1 MNGMRSTVLILA
13 LAIVGCGDS
22 GKGGGGP
29 GGPGGIGPGGGGPS
43 GGPGGSFRRQ
53 TMSDLQV
60 IGLAYHNYV
69 DKLNKAAPN
78 AEELKAFLAG
88 ESASAYTGLRDGTY
102 VVHWGTH
109 FLRDMPEGSS
119 RTILGYHKD
128 TPANG
133 GLALF
138 GDGSVREVTAQEFA
152 TTPKPKGK

>member
-1 MNGMRSTVLILA
+1 MNDFRSAALVLA
-13 LAIVGCGDS
+13 FAIVGCGDA
-22 GKGGGGP
+22 GKGGP
-29 GGPGGIGPGGGGPS
+29 GGGVPGGPGGPS
-43 GGPGGSFRRQ
+43 GGPSGSFGRQ

-69 DKLNKAAPN
+69 DSFNKGAPN
-78 AEELKAFLAG
+78 AEELRKFLTG
-88 ESASAYTGLRDGTY
+88 ESATTYTGLRDGIY
-102 VVHWGTH
+102 VIHWGTR

-152 TTPKPKGK
+152 TTPRPKGK